1 MKRLLNTITC
11 NEPKRLIK
19 PVFWNALA
27 NLSNLL
33 PFVCLSYIIS
43 QIYAY
48 FISSTLKRTS
58 LWTAWAIMLACFV
71 LTWIFENIACKLT
84 YRDGFMTSAD
94 GRIKLAEHIRR
105 LPLGFLRRKNSGEIG
120 NAMMN
125 DFSRTES
132 AMTHILPQIISGA
145 IMALIASVVLLIMD
159 PRMGLAMFAG
169 FPIALLIMFGMRGLE
184 RRLDTQLS
192 QARVNQA
199 GKLQEYLYGMRIIK
213 SYNMQ
218 GENFE
223 KLKKACMDYRDA
235 CIMVEGGIGPM
246 NLVAAAFLRSGLSL
260 MTVVGVFL
268 VTGGTLTVP
277 DFALFLLVGTRVFD
291 PLSVAI
297 MNYSELMM
305 CSMSEERI
313 CTLLDNPK
321 MSGSGE
327 APKGHEIRLDHVYFG
342 YKVNCS
348 EETKESGLS
357 RKVNGSITAREGGLG
372 RGRNEVL
379 HDISARLEPGTI
391 TAIVGPSGSGKST
404 MLKLIA
410 RFYDPSSG
418 KVLFGGKDERDIE
431 PEKLM
436 KNISMV
442 FQDVYLFQDSVANN
456 IRYGKENATQEE
468 IVNAARLA
476 NCYDF
481 IMQMPDSF
489 DTMIGEG
496 GSTLSGGEK
505 QRISIARAILK
516 DAPVVLLDE
525 ATSSLDPENETEI
538 QQAINRLVY
547 GRTVVVI
554 AHRLKT
560 VTGADTILVLDQG
573 RIIEQGTHKQLL
585 AQNGLYAK
593 LWNLQTSTEGW
604 KV

>member
-48 FISSTLKRTS
+48 FISSTLNRTS

-84 YRDGFMTSAD
+84 YRDGFMASAD

-120 NAMMN
+120 NTMMN

-235 CIMVEGGIGPM
+235 CIKVEGGIGPM

-305 CSMSEERI
+305 CSMSGERI

-327 APKGHEIRLDHVYFG
+327 APKGHEICLDHVCFG

-348 EETKESGLS
+348 KETKESGLG
-357 RKVNGSITAREGGLG
+357 RKVNGSIIAREGGLDCG
-372 RGRNEVL
+372 GNEVL

-538 QQAINRLVY
+538 QQAISRLVY

-573 RIIEQGTHKQLL
+573 RIVEQGTHKQLL